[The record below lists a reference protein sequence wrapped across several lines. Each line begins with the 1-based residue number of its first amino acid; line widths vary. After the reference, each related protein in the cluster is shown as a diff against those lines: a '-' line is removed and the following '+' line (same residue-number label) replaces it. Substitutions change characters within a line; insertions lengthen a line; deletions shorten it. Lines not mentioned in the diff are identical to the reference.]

1 MISTHANT
9 FFVPEALKISLPAS
23 HVIMEVGLGDQIE
36 CTVEKGYPK
45 PTKWKWTKKGHTEKV
60 LSTSP
65 SLKIVD
71 PTEEDQGV
79 YYVEVCILTGGS
91 FLNQGLWICKFFRWK
106 MGWPRTYR
114 RSWWKSKVTIW
125 CLKPP
130 DIILLQTQEIIMII
144 SFIPLQTQFLAMRRG
159 SSRGLK
165 LVSLKILSQIK
176 RYIQNGHILLVSM
189 TYITFRDEEQTG

>member
-91 FLNQGLWICKFFRWK
+91 FLIKAFEFVNFLGGKWVDLGHTGGLGGNQR
-106 MGWPRTYR
+106 
-114 RSWWKSKVTIW
+114 
-125 CLKPP
+125 
-130 DIILLQTQEIIMII
+130 
-144 SFIPLQTQFLAMRRG
+144 
-159 SSRGLK
+159 
-165 LVSLKILSQIK
+165 
-176 RYIQNGHILLVSM
+176 
-189 TYITFRDEEQTG
+189 